1 MMNVFGQKLPYAYF
15 SFSIPVEKKDP
26 VAPVQAEPNLTD
38 RVTEMLL
45 EEITSG
51 DYRVGEVLPPEQ
63 IIATRMGVSRTVLR
77 EAVSRLKGDG
87 IVQSKQGRGLTVMQ
101 TARPSVLRMQAAD
114 IGDADQVLRI
124 VELRRGFESRGRAAR
139 GAAAQRGRP
148 GRHAPGLAQD
158 GRCHRHRRRGGRVD
172 ADMEFHRCV
181 ARATRNEHYLNFF
194 DFLAV
199 LLKKNLRVSRS
210 RSAKIA
216 GRGAQAQKEHEALF
230 AAIEKGDVELARQ
243 QARTHVD
250 NTEARLRTAAA
261 TAEKP

>member
-1 MMNVFGQKLPYAYF
+1 MPTSASRSLL
-15 SFSIPVEKKDP
+15 KKDP

-124 VELRRGFESRGRAAR
+124 VELRRGFEIEAAQL
-139 GAAAQRGRP
+139 AAQRRSEDD
-148 GRHAPGLAQD
+148 LAAMRQALRKMGD
-158 GRCHRHRRRGGRVD
+158 AIATGDVAVGVD

>member
-1 MMNVFGQKLPYAYF
+1 MQ
-15 SFSIPVEKKDP
+15 S
-26 VAPVQAEPNLTD
+26 EPNLTD

-51 DYRVGEVLPPEQ
+51 DYQVGEVLPPEQ

-124 VELRRGFESRGRAAR
+124 VELRRGFEIEAAQL
-139 GAAAQRGRP
+139 AAQRRSEED
-148 GRHAPGLAQD
+148 LAAM
-158 GRCHRHRRRGGRVD
+158 RRALRKMADAIATGDVAVGVD

>member
-1 MMNVFGQKLPYAYF
+1 MPTSASRSLL
-15 SFSIPVEKKDP
+15 KKDSG
-26 VAPVQAEPNLTD
+26 APIPSEPNLTD

-51 DYRVGEVLPPEQ
+51 DYQVGEVLPPEQ

-124 VELRRGFESRGRAAR
+124 VELRRGFEIEAAQL
-139 GAAAQRGRP
+139 AAQRRSEEDLD
-148 GRHAPGLAQD
+148 AM
-158 GRCHRHRRRGGRVD
+158 RRALRKMADAISSGDVAVGVD

-250 NTEARLRTAAA
+250 NTEARLRTAAG
-261 TAEKP
+261 TTEKP

>member
-1 MMNVFGQKLPYAYF
+1 MPTSASRVLL
-15 SFSIPVEKKDP
+15 KKDS
-26 VAPVQAEPNLTD
+26 VAPFQSEPNLTD

-45 EEITSG
+45 DEITSG
-51 DYRVGEVLPPEQ
+51 DYQVGEVLPPEQ
-63 IIATRMGVSRTVLR
+63 TIATRLGVSRTVLR

-114 IGDADQVLRI
+114 IGDAEQVLRI
-124 VELRRGFESRGRAAR
+124 VELRRGFEIEAAPL
-139 GAAAQRGRP
+139 AAERRSEED
-148 GRHAPGLAQD
+148 LAAMRKALRKMAD
-158 GRCHRHRRRGGRVD
+158 AIASGDVAVGVD

-199 LLKKNLRVSRS
+199 LLKKNLRVSRA

-243 QARTHVD
+243 HARTHVD
-250 NTEARLRTAAA
+250 NTESRLRTAAA
-261 TAEKP
+261 TAERP

>member
-1 MMNVFGQKLPYAYF
+1 
-15 SFSIPVEKKDP
+15 
-26 VAPVQAEPNLTD
+26 VQSEPNLTD

-51 DYRVGEVLPPEQ
+51 DYQVGEVLPPEQ

-124 VELRRGFESRGRAAR
+124 VELRRGFEIEAAQL
-139 GAAAQRGRP
+139 AAQRRSEED
-148 GRHAPGLAQD
+148 LAAM
-158 GRCHRHRRRGGRVD
+158 RRALRKMADAIATGDVAVGVD

>member
-1 MMNVFGQKLPYAYF
+1 M
-15 SFSIPVEKKDP
+15 KKDS
-26 VAPVQAEPNLTD
+26 VAPFQSEPNLTD

-45 EEITSG
+45 DEITSG
-51 DYRVGEVLPPEQ
+51 EYQVGEVLPPEQ
-63 IIATRMGVSRTVLR
+63 TIATRLGVSRTVLR

-124 VELRRGFESRGRAAR
+124 VELRRGFEIEAAPL
-139 GAAAQRGRP
+139 AAERRNDDD
-148 GRHAPGLAQD
+148 LAAMRLALRKMAD
-158 GRCHRHRRRGGRVD
+158 AIASGDVAVGVD

-230 AAIEKGDVELARQ
+230 SAIEKGDVELARQ
-243 QARTHVD
+243 HARTHVD

-261 TAEKP
+261 TAERP

>member
-1 MMNVFGQKLPYAYF
+1 MPTSASRSLL
-15 SFSIPVEKKDP
+15 KKDP

-124 VELRRGFESRGRAAR
+124 VELRRGFEIEAAQL
-139 GAAAQRGRP
+139 AAQRRSEED
-148 GRHAPGLAQD
+148 LAAMRQALRKMGD
-158 GRCHRHRRRGGRVD
+158 AIATGDVAVGVD

>member
-1 MMNVFGQKLPYAYF
+1 M
-15 SFSIPVEKKDP
+15 KKDS
-26 VAPVQAEPNLTD
+26 VAPFQSEPNLTD

-45 EEITSG
+45 DEITSG
-51 DYRVGEVLPPEQ
+51 DYQVGEVLPPEQ
-63 IIATRMGVSRTVLR
+63 TIATRLGVSRTVLR

-124 VELRRGFESRGRAAR
+124 VELRRGFEIEAAPL
-139 GAAAQRGRP
+139 AAERRNDDD
-148 GRHAPGLAQD
+148 LAAMRLALRKMAD
-158 GRCHRHRRRGGRVD
+158 AIASGDVAVGVD

-230 AAIEKGDVELARQ
+230 SAIEKGDVELARQ
-243 QARTHVD
+243 HARTHVD

-261 TAEKP
+261 TAERP

>member
-1 MMNVFGQKLPYAYF
+1 MPTSASRSLLKRD
-15 SFSIPVEKKDP
+15 S
-26 VAPVQAEPNLTD
+26 VAPVASEPNLTD

-51 DYRVGEVLPPEQ
+51 DYQIGEVLPPEQ

-114 IGDADQVLRI
+114 IGDAEQVLRI
-124 VELRRGFESRGRAAR
+124 VELRRGFEIEAAQL
-139 GAAAQRGRP
+139 AAQRRSEED
-148 GRHAPGLAQD
+148 LAAM
-158 GRCHRHRRRGGRVD
+158 RRALHMMADAIATGDVAAGVD

-210 RSAKIA
+210 RSAKVA

-230 AAIEKGDVELARQ
+230 AAIEKGDVELARR
-243 QARTHVD
+243 QARSHVD

>member
-1 MMNVFGQKLPYAYF
+1 M
-15 SFSIPVEKKDP
+15 KKDS
-26 VAPVQAEPNLTD
+26 VAPFQSEPNLTD

-45 EEITSG
+45 DEITSG
-51 DYRVGEVLPPEQ
+51 NYQVGEVLPPEQ
-63 IIATRMGVSRTVLR
+63 TIATRLGVSRTVLR

-124 VELRRGFESRGRAAR
+124 VELRRGFEIEAAPL
-139 GAAAQRGRP
+139 AAERRNEED
-148 GRHAPGLAQD
+148 LAAMRLALRKMAD
-158 GRCHRHRRRGGRVD
+158 AIASGDVAVGVD

-243 QARTHVD
+243 YARTHVD

>member
-1 MMNVFGQKLPYAYF
+1 M
-15 SFSIPVEKKDP
+15 KKDS
-26 VAPVQAEPNLTD
+26 VAPVQSEPNLTD

-124 VELRRGFESRGRAAR
+124 VELRRGFEIEAAQL
-139 GAAAQRGRP
+139 AAQRRSEED
-148 GRHAPGLAQD
+148 LAAM
-158 GRCHRHRRRGGRVD
+158 RRALRKMGDAIATGDVAVGVD

-261 TAEKP
+261 TADKP